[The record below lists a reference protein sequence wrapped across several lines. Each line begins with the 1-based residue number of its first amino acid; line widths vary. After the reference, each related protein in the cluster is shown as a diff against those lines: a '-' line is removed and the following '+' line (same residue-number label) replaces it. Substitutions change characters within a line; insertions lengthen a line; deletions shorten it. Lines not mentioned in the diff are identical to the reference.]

1 MATKRDLIPGEFPR
15 MPFISTRNCE
25 AISCTH
31 VHIFVGFSLCVPNAT
46 TAALVGQ
53 SGSGKST
60 ANWQKQRI
68 AIARLILKNPKILL
82 LDEATSALNAES
94 ERVIQEALGKTMSNR
109 HCLFQTDDPD

>member
-1 MATKRDLIPGEFPR
+1 MPKISLTSCLRKLI
-15 MPFISTRNCE
+15 
-25 AISCTH
+25 H
-31 VHIFVGFSLCVPNAT
+31 W
-46 TAALVGQ
+46 Q
-53 SGSGKST
+53 
-60 ANWQKQRI
+60 WQKQRI